1 MTVSLEIAD
10 RTESGYLTPE
20 EERNERELFAHL
32 TDSIIYLGDP
42 DYRRVTEADAGVISN
57 VVDAVT
63 QAAGLPAEEKT
74 RALQEAL
81 QDGFSSLEDVI
92 SGGGGHTLLGKV
104 LGIIAYCDLATTH
117 NAWPSNFSE
126 FFNDV
131 LQTEYAY
138 GDRIILT
145 AALYARLAY
154 HWLEKYG
161 SDYLEELDDKMI
173 GLVNSRD
180 AAINKLRI
188 HVAARALSEMLSE
201 DKLRMRLPW
210 TIVTSNETADILYV
224 SREGGFPDTI
234 MHLHE
239 GFYPTFNKL
248 EEAVKYG
255 MPEVRRGLIN
265 RRMPR
270 LLASVHVTDASG
282 LHRQKRNTLKT
293 AERKRFIYMYLR
305 GVRGTR
311 LYDGGD
317 EREDCTYDTLSL
329 IGAVR
334 ISRALKDEQSV
345 SMDELN
351 DEIDDYI
358 GRLTDPVIEIDGH
371 EHSIVSVG
379 LSESQQIDGTE
390 GWSIAEAT
398 ARIRRNITYLLVR
411 HQVKGFSIRGED
423 DILAMYRR
431 HIWDT
436 ELTHEDKFELACA
449 LLSDPDCPCWNQI
462 PTEDQPELAQAVH
475 NGKPLDRTFEEF
487 VIENCELE
495 RLIDI
500 RCETIRDTLEPET
513 LRDGTEQI

>member
-1 MTVSLEIAD
+1 MTVPPEVIYIA
-10 RTESGYLTPE
+10 ESRYLTPE

-188 HVAARALSEMLSE
+188 HIAASALSEMLSE

-270 LLASVHVTDASG
+270 LLAGVHVTDASG

-305 GVRGTR
+305 GVRGT
-311 LYDGGD
+311 
-317 EREDCTYDTLSL
+317 
-329 IGAVR
+329 
-334 ISRALKDEQSV
+334 
-345 SMDELN
+345 
-351 DEIDDYI
+351 
-358 GRLTDPVIEIDGH
+358 
-371 EHSIVSVG
+371 
-379 LSESQQIDGTE
+379 
-390 GWSIAEAT
+390 
-398 ARIRRNITYLLVR
+398 
-411 HQVKGFSIRGED
+411 
-423 DILAMYRR
+423 
-431 HIWDT
+431 
-436 ELTHEDKFELACA
+436 
-449 LLSDPDCPCWNQI
+449 
-462 PTEDQPELAQAVH
+462 
-475 NGKPLDRTFEEF
+475 
-487 VIENCELE
+487 
-495 RLIDI
+495 
-500 RCETIRDTLEPET
+500 
-513 LRDGTEQI
+513 